1 MSLSPLIGCKYENTR
16 KKKKKIPHNKDF
28 KGEVRGRKKNQVSTV
43 S

>member
-16 KKKKKIPHNKDF
+16 KKKIPHNKDF